1 MSWEAFVSDQMICVE
16 TEFEAKLM
24 KAVKN
29 LEEPSRA
36 FGKPIDLL
44 EVYAQPNSKLAE
56 EVTLQ
61 GGKAARF
68 TREHGDLETFE
79 GKVQLLRMVC
89 RLRPKHIWV
98 APECHPWC
106 ARNRFNSGRSTRLFE
121 RIQRDQEL
129 SKVVRVDLQDSG
141 TTKKTLRNREPRRVR
156 YMETKGVGKCFL
168 INADSV

>member
-56 EVTLQ
+56 EVTQQ
-61 GGKAARF
+61 GGKAAIAL
-68 TREHGDLETFE
+68 H
-79 GKVQLLRMVC
+79 VSMV
-89 RLRPKHIWV
+89 I
-98 APECHPWC
+98 
-106 ARNRFNSGRSTRLFE
+106 
-121 RIQRDQEL
+121 
-129 SKVVRVDLQDSG
+129 
-141 TTKKTLRNREPRRVR
+141 
-156 YMETKGVGKCFL
+156 
-168 INADSV
+168 